1 MSFSTIRLLDH
12 SFPSPAENLACD
24 EALLDQL
31 DKGEGE
37 PTLRFWVSPIPFV
50 VVGYGNQIGSEVNVA
65 ECARLEIPILRRTS
79 GGGTVVQGPG
89 CLNYSLVLPIAEE
102 TATIPDTNCFIMR
115 KHRDAFA
122 ELLGKDVAIQ
132 GHTDLTVGDLKFSG
146 NAQRRKK
153 NALLFHGCFLMEFDL
168 DLIER
173 VLAHPSRE
181 PDYRSRRAHRD
192 FLTNLKIPSLAVK
205 QVLIQT
211 WHARGE
217 ISPPPMEDLIQEHY
231 GNAAWNGKFLT

>member
-1 MSFSTIRLLDH
+1 LSFATIRLLDH

-31 DKGEGE
+31 DQGKGE
-37 PTLRFWVSPIPFV
+37 PALRFWESPIPFV
-50 VVGYGNQIGSEVNVA
+50 VVGYGNQIASEVNIA

-89 CLNYSLVLPIAEE
+89 CLNYTLVLPVAEE

-115 KHRDAFA
+115 KHREAFA
-122 ELLGKDVAIQ
+122 ELVGKEVAIQ
-132 GHTDLTVGDLKFSG
+132 GHTDLTLGDLKFSG

-153 NALLFHGCFLMEFDL
+153 NALLFHGCFLL
-168 DLIER
+168 DFNLDVIEH

-181 PDYRSRRAHRD
+181 PDYRGRRAHRD
-192 FLTNLKIPSLAVK
+192 FLTNLKIPSASVK
-205 QVLIQT
+205 QTLIQT
-211 WHARGE
+211 WNAHGE
-217 ISPPPMEDLIQEHY
+217 ISLPHMGDLIRDHY
-231 GNAAWNGKFLT
+231 GNAHWNAKF